1 MNYEIPSVFN
11 NQKIPSTLCS
21 IKQEKPLV
29 WWMKKIPHFK
39 KEIFH
44 MFDVTNK
51 EKPDFSSIKK
61 SIEKYLMFYK
71 WKIPHVWSIKK
82 NMF

>member
-1 MNYEIPSVFN
+1 
-11 NQKIPSTLCS
+11 
-21 IKQEKPLV
+21 
-29 WWMKKIPHFK
+29 
-39 KEIFH
+39 

-61 SIEKYLMFYK
+61 SIEKYLMFYE

-82 NMF
+82 IMF